1 MHCILNFKFS
11 LWVEQ
16 EISHFINSNLSFFD
30 RNDVENYEDNDEV
43 YEVDFR
49 KKFNAFIKG
58 IRDNIGRIISI
69 LAYFFDI

>member
-49 KKFNAFIKG
+49 KKCKCVH
-58 IRDNIGRIISI
+58 
-69 LAYFFDI
+69 